1 MNETW
6 REIAPKKS
14 QQCLSGRQKERKEK
28 KIDNGIINSKDKF
41 NFIRRHPCRK
51 SNWIKPPHRT
61 PTNMSATV
69 KLITKYMLRVRRLL
83 FFIKKEWWQGDSPLL
98 YVTGRGGQREER
110 EGLKD
115 FPKQCI
121 WNSNPSAIQQQK
133 TKNNLNK
140 RGLLKD

>member
-6 REIAPKKS
+6 REIALKKS

-51 SNWIKPPHRT
+51 SNWIKPPNKT

-83 FFIKKEWWQGDSPLL
+83 FFIKKRMMARRFT
-98 YVTGRGGQREER
+98 VTICNRTGRSAAGTRRIKGFSKAMY
-110 EGLKD
+110 LKL
-115 FPKQCI
+115 KSI
-121 WNSNPSAIQQQK
+121 SNTA
-133 TKNNLNK
+133 TKNQK
-140 RGLLKD
+140 